1 MKFGI
6 SGEKWGLQS
15 SEGTQ
20 SFVSYQRTGL
30 GFNTMRHFVAG
41 SCSVRAILTALAILV
56 LMSCPSLAQQRFGR
70 TFSEVGS
77 EIDSEKGFTT
87 EAPTQGKYAVGLA
100 GKLGLGENLFEQEA
114 IATLTEV
121 GIEPQGGWQPSN
133 KVTTNFLTEL
143 FELIL
148 EAAQKGLVT
157 LQPDTFTTQGGYA
170 VQLVQ
175 KLALSEAPT
184 IDISIEEAIIALSLV
199 GIKPE
204 AGWEPDSKVDA
215 DFLTDILKSTVE
227 AAKQQAIPVTPE
239 EAYSIVTSLSDELQI
254 FKRVRPGTPM
264 PGRPGLPKAFE
275 LRGRERSK
283 IEKLLSGRTPFLVST
298 QLKQFGYDVFEKPIS
313 TFAPAMDVPVGPDY
327 IIGPGDGFTVTLW
340 GRVNAKGAVI
350 VDRDGEITLPEV
362 GVLNVSGMSF
372 AQLQDYLRD
381 EFSRKF
387 TDFKMNVT
395 MGKLRTIK
403 VFVVGEAQTPGSY
416 TLSSLSTV
424 INALFAVGGPSKNG
438 TLRGIRLLR
447 NQEKLATIDFYDFLL
462 GGDKSED
469 VRLQSGDTIFI
480 PLIRPVVGVAGNVK
494 RPAIYE
500 MSETMTLAEV
510 LDLAGGV
517 TYAGWL
523 QRVQVERIQEHEER
537 IVVDFDMSSGTAGTN
552 PKQLLETIIQDGD
565 VIKVFPVLPLE
576 RNVVYLEGHV
586 YRPGKYELKPGM
598 RIRDIL
604 NSYDVLQR
612 QPNLEYA
619 EIVRLIEPDY
629 HPVVIP
635 FNVGK
640 LFEGDESENIELA
653 QFDTIRVFRWDER
666 IKRAVSISGLVYR
679 PGEYRFIPD
688 MRVSELVKVAGGLG
702 KNVYLETA
710 ELTRRH
716 ISQSGMQTEKID
728 INLEKALAGAPEH
741 NIALQ
746 DYDHLVIRSIPE
758 LEFDRVITISG
769 EVMFPG
775 TYPIQRGE
783 TLSSVIERAGA
794 YTERAYL
801 KGAVFTR
808 ESAKVIQQQKMNEL
822 IRQIEGGVLT
832 STEQTMGRTLR
843 EEAEAAKAQEG
854 QLIAAKQELLTKL
867 KTTKV
872 EGRVVVRLGQLEEFK
887 GSEYDLK
894 LEKGDKLFIPEKP
907 GIVHVVGE
915 VYNATALLYE
925 ENKTVAYYL
934 SKVGGPTKEADK
946 KHLSIIR
953 ADGSVASMSQK
964 KLRRV
969 AWDSENKHWFFGNF
983 MNVKL
988 NPGDAIVVPRKIDK
1002 LAWLRPTKAI
1012 TEVLFQIALTAGVV
1026 LAL

>member
-1 MKFGI
+1 
-6 SGEKWGLQS
+6 
-15 SEGTQ
+15 
-20 SFVSYQRTGL
+20 
-30 GFNTMRHFVAG
+30 
-41 SCSVRAILTALAILV
+41 
-56 LMSCPSLAQQRFGR
+56 
-70 TFSEVGS
+70 
-77 EIDSEKGFTT
+77 
-87 EAPTQGKYAVGLA
+87 
-100 GKLGLGENLFEQEA
+100 
-114 IATLTEV
+114 
-121 GIEPQGGWQPSN
+121 
-133 KVTTNFLTEL
+133 
-143 FELIL
+143 
-148 EAAQKGLVT
+148 
-157 LQPDTFTTQGGYA
+157 
-170 VQLVQ
+170 
-175 KLALSEAPT
+175 
-184 IDISIEEAIIALSLV
+184 
-199 GIKPE
+199 
-204 AGWEPDSKVDA
+204 
-215 DFLTDILKSTVE
+215 
-227 AAKQQAIPVTPE
+227 
-239 EAYSIVTSLSDELQI
+239 
-254 FKRVRPGTPM
+254 
-264 PGRPGLPKAFE
+264 
-275 LRGRERSK
+275 
-283 IEKLLSGRTPFLVST
+283 
-298 QLKQFGYDVFEKPIS
+298 
-313 TFAPAMDVPVGPDY
+313 
-327 IIGPGDGFTVTLW
+327 
-340 GRVNAKGAVI
+340 
-350 VDRDGEITLPEV
+350 
-362 GVLNVSGMSF
+362 
-372 AQLQDYLRD
+372 
-381 EFSRKF
+381 
-387 TDFKMNVT
+387 
-395 MGKLRTIK
+395 
-403 VFVVGEAQTPGSY
+403 
-416 TLSSLSTV
+416 
-424 INALFAVGGPSKNG
+424 
-438 TLRGIRLLR
+438 
-447 NQEKLATIDFYDFLL
+447 
-462 GGDKSED
+462 
-469 VRLQSGDTIFI
+469 
-480 PLIRPVVGVAGNVK
+480 
-494 RPAIYE
+494 
-500 MSETMTLAEV
+500 
-510 LDLAGGV
+510 
-517 TYAGWL
+517 
-523 QRVQVERIQEHEER
+523 
-537 IVVDFDMSSGTAGTN
+537 
-552 PKQLLETIIQDGD
+552 
-565 VIKVFPVLPLE
+565 
-576 RNVVYLEGHV
+576 
-586 YRPGKYELKPGM
+586 M